1 MAMIKYS
8 KKNLVS
14 VMQALQI
21 IFSQPKFISGLLYP
35 ISVFA
40 QVILAVIKLQN
51 MTVEK
56 AIPLIKNALKVSPM
70 RSKKMDEFLEAV
82 LYELT

>member
-1 MAMIKYS
+1 MAMIKNS

-14 VMQALQI
+14 VMQALQK
-21 IFSQPKFISGLLYP
+21 IFSQPKFLSGLLYP

-40 QVILAVIKLQN
+40 QVILTVITIQN

-56 AIPLIKNALKVSPM
+56 AIPLIKNALKVSPVC
-70 RSKKMDEFLEAV
+70 SKKMDEFLEAV

>member
-1 MAMIKYS
+1 MALIKNS

-14 VMQALQI
+14 IMQALQKQYLATNFLYLIGIWIEVFIQI
-21 IFSQPKFISGLLYP
+21 IL
-35 ISVFA
+35 
-40 QVILAVIKLQN
+40 QVILIQN

-70 RSKKMDEFLEAV
+70 YSKKMDEFLEAI